1 MHGSTLRPVC
11 ISFKRTSSQRW
22 NLAVPS
28 CAGVWR
34 RRMWVI
40 RGRVFFRGQ
49 LEPLSVGIDEDGR
62 VAAIKKVLRGDEEI
76 DHGDALILPGCVDL
90 HVHMRDPGLKHK
102 EDFPSGTRSA
112 AIGGVTTTADMP
124 NTVPAV
130 MTTEGLDGKGAEVHG
145 RGDADN
151 GPYGAP
157 RQPGAGPARTRV
169 VAVQNHNAG
178 TAGKLP

>member
-1 MHGSTLRPVC
+1 MHGSTLRPAC
-11 ISFKRTSSQRW
+11 TSFKRTSSQRW
-22 NLAVPS
+22 NPAVPS

-90 HVHMRDPGLKHK
+90 HVHMPDTGRAHK
-102 EDFPSGTRSA
+102 EDFPDRKS
-112 AIGGVTTTADMP
+112 
-124 NTVPAV
+124 
-130 MTTEGLDGKGAEVHG
+130 
-145 RGDADN
+145 
-151 GPYGAP
+151 
-157 RQPGAGPARTRV
+157 V
-169 VAVQNHNAG
+169 VQGNSVYVVVRCRERR
-178 TAGKLP
+178 K

>member
-1 MHGSTLRPVC
+1 
-11 ISFKRTSSQRW
+11 
-22 NLAVPS
+22 
-28 CAGVWR
+28 
-34 RRMWVI
+34 MWVI

-62 VAAIKKVLRGDEEI
+62 VVAIKKVLRGDEEI

-112 AIGGVTTTADMP
+112 AIGGGTTGADMP

-130 MTTEGLDGKGAEVHG
+130 TTTTALGANAAELQG
-145 RGDADN
+145 PDAM
-151 GPYGAP
+151 G
-157 RQPGAGPARTRV
+157 
-169 VAVQNHNAG
+169 
-178 TAGKLP
+178 